1 MIAGVCPLD
10 TEILAAVTQYYH
22 LTLVSKTFS
31 SPKLLHINNYVL
43 VQISF
48 MTSSTGPDED
58 KLYPY
63 HFHVVPALSHI
74 ARGIADFISFH
85 GFGWQR
91 VVIITQDQK
100 SYKKVA
106 SYIIV

>member
-1 MIAGVCPLD
+1 
-10 TEILAAVTQYYH
+10 
-22 LTLVSKTFS
+22 
-31 SPKLLHINNYVL
+31 
-43 VQISF
+43 

-58 KLYPY
+58 ELYPY
-63 HFHVVPALSHI
+63 HFHIVPALSHI

-106 SYIIV
+106 SYIIA